1 MTNVVNSKNVNYLK
15 VKTTVKIFG
24 QTVTV
29 GTKLHAKLVYQ
40 QKLFS
45 QNNDY

>member
-1 MTNVVNSKNVNYLK
+1 MNNQLKNNKK
-15 VKTTVKIFG
+15 VKSTVKIFG

>member
-1 MTNVVNSKNVNYLK
+1 MKNSTKK
-15 VKTTVKIFG
+15 VAKQTVKIFG

-29 GTKLHAKLVYQ
+29 GTKEHAKLVYQ

>member
-1 MTNVVNSKNVNYLK
+1 MNNELKNNKK
-15 VKTTVKIFG
+15 VKATVKIFG

>member
-1 MTNVVNSKNVNYLK
+1 M
-15 VKTTVKIFG
+15 KTPKKATKKQTVKLFG
-24 QTVTV
+24 QIVTV
-29 GTKLHAKLVYQ
+29 GTKEHARLVYQ

>member
-1 MTNVVNSKNVNYLK
+1 MNNELKNNKK

>member
-1 MTNVVNSKNVNYLK
+1 MKASKK
-15 VKTTVKIFG
+15 QTVKIFG

-29 GTKLHAKLVYQ
+29 GTKEHAKLVYQ
-40 QKLFS
+40 QKLFA